1 MSGDYDETFHSLSG
15 AYSVDALL
23 AAEAQAFEAHLGR
36 CAECRAEVRSLRE
49 AAGQLSL
56 PTAVAPPP
64 GLRPAVLA
72 AAAAVRPLPP
82 VTDRAKLP
90 ETPDEGASAPENVV
104 PLRRRVCDLWVAA
117 HGWGSSLPR
126 SRSR

>member
-1 MSGDYDETFHSLSG
+1 MSGDDDESFHSLSG
-15 AYSVDALL
+15 AYAVDALL
-23 AAEAQAFEAHLGR
+23 AVEAQAFEAHLGR

-49 AAGQLSL
+49 AAARLAL
-56 PTAVAPPP
+56 PECVTAPPS
-64 GLRPAVLA
+64 LRAAVLA

-90 ETPDEGASAPENVV
+90 ETTDVKPQPLKSWCRCGAGFAS
-104 PLRRRVCDLWVAA
+104 WVTA

-126 SRSR
+126 S